1 MRNTLICNQIANEV
15 VGKSGTNPDVCQT
28 LTTQIE
34 DFSASFESQDKR
46 ENDTL

>member
-1 MRNTLICNQIANEV
+1 MRNTITGNQMANEV
-15 VGKSGTNPDVCQT
+15 MGKSGTNHDVCHS

-34 DFSASFESQDKR
+34 GFSASFESQDKR